1 MIRSIL
7 LTFFLFV
14 VLVPGGTIAGPRV
27 YIAESP
33 AGMDETYQAVYRA
46 LEEARFW
53 VVFEADMGAQM
64 ARFAAEWGDDYNR
77 NGLEAVRTMVACNAW
92 WTNRVANA
100 DPDMLAF
107 CPLRVALTH
116 KAGVTRVMFE
126 RPTLMAADSPA
137 LPVMEEIEAALKA
150 AVDEAVKSVSPQ

>member
-1 MIRSIL
+1 MIRTTL
-7 LTFFLFV
+7 LPLVLFA
-14 VLVPGGTIAGPRV
+14 VLATGVSAGEPRV
-27 YIAESP
+27 YVVEAP
-33 AGMDETYQAVYRA
+33 AAMDETYQAVYRA

-77 NGLEAVRTMVACNAW
+77 NGLEAIRTMVACNAW

-116 KAGVTRVMFE
+116 KSGVTRVMFE

-137 LPVMEEIEAALKA
+137 LPVMEEIEAELKA
-150 AVDEAVKSVSPQ
+150 AVDTAVRSVSQ

>member
-1 MIRSIL
+1 MFRRTL
-7 LTFFLFV
+7 V
-14 VLVPGGTIAGPRV
+14 VLVLSWCWAPLVYADEPRV
-27 YIAESP
+27 YVAE
-33 AGMDETYQAVYRA
+33 AKAVLETTYQAVHEA

-64 ARFAAEWGDDYNR
+64 ARFADTWGDDYNR
-77 NGLEAVRTMVACNAW
+77 QGLEGIRTMVACNAW

-116 KAGVTRVMFE
+116 KGGVTRIMFE
-126 RPTLMAADSPA
+126 RPTLMAAGSPA
-137 LPVMEEIEAALKA
+137 LPVMQEIEDELKA
-150 AVDEAVKSVSPQ
+150 AVDSAVDRVSGR

>member
-1 MIRSIL
+1 MIRSAL
-7 LTFFLFV
+7 LTFFLF
-14 VLVPGGTIAGPRV
+14 TIPVSGASAAEPRV
-27 YIAESP
+27 YVAEAS
-33 AGMDETYQAVYRA
+33 AGMAETYAAVSQA

-64 ARFAAEWGDDYNR
+64 ARFAADWGEDYNR
-77 NGLEAVRTMVACNAW
+77 NGLEAIRTMVACNAW

-126 RPTLMAADSPA
+126 RPTLMAVDSPA
-137 LPVMEEIEAALKA
+137 LPVMEEIEAELKA
-150 AVDEAVKSVSPQ
+150 AVDAAVRSVSPP

>member
-1 MIRSIL
+1 MIRSALSTLFL
-7 LTFFLFV
+7 LAM
-14 VLVPGGTIAGPRV
+14 LVTGVSAAEPRV
-27 YIAESP
+27 YVAEVP
-33 AGMDETYQAVYRA
+33 AGMDETYQAVRGA

-77 NGLEAVRTMVACNAW
+77 NGLEGVRTMVACNAW

-107 CPLRVALTH
+107 CPLRVALTN

-137 LPVMEEIEAALKA
+137 LSVMQEIEAELKTAIDA
-150 AVDEAVKSVSPQ
+150 AVRSVSQ

>member
-1 MIRSIL
+1 MLWKMVYVMGL
-7 LTFFLFV
+7 LWCWAP
-14 VLVPGGTIAGPRV
+14 LVYTEAPRV
-27 YIAESP
+27 YVSEVQATLDS
-33 AGMDETYQAVYRA
+33 TYQAVFEA

-64 ARFAAEWGDDYNR
+64 ARFADKWGNDYNR
-77 NGLEAVRTMVACNAW
+77 QGLDGIRTMVACNAW

-116 KAGVTRVMFE
+116 KGGVTRVMFE
-126 RPTLMAADSPA
+126 RPTLMAAGSPA
-137 LPVMEEIEAALKA
+137 LPVMQEIEDELKA
-150 AVDEAVKSVSPQ
+150 AVDSATDRISKR